1 MKTTNIVFA
10 VRSGAVATVAALLGM
25 NPLPTAL
32 AQVAVFTGGWQ
43 ADHRYESG
51 MVVIFNGVSYL
62 ALARSRGV
70 APNTNTNDWAALSA
84 AAPTGPAGSAGPAGP
99 AGVAGPVGATGPAG
113 PAGLPGPQGPK
124 GPIGATGAAGPT
136 GPAGT
141 VGPTGL
147 AGAPGHAGAAGAQ
160 GPAGAAGPQGLPGP
174 KGSSAPGHKLV
185 LLDAKGKFV
194 AVPSFGFYNYY
205 MLLNGQIVNADFVPS
220 GFAQIEISQLFF
232 VHATGD
238 CTGQRYWS
246 SGGGIGALTVQT
258 MSVFG
263 TTGYTQ
269 GLPLQTIVINS
280 VEQFAPGDD
289 ISKKASGCILLNGY
303 PPTPYGP
310 LATVDINSLGFTPP
324 FSMHFQ

>member
-10 VRSGAVATVAALLGM
+10 VRVGAVTAVAALLGM
-25 NPLPTAL
+25 NPLPAAR
-32 AQVAVFTGGWQ
+32 AQVAVFTGDWQ
-43 ADHRYESG
+43 PGYRYESG
-51 MVVIFNGVSYL
+51 MVVTFHGVSYL
-62 ALARSRGV
+62 ALARNRDV

-84 AAPTGPAGSAGPAGP
+84 AAPSGAAGSAGPAGP
-99 AGVAGPVGATGPAG
+99 AGIAGPAGAVGPVG

-124 GPIGATGAAGPT
+124 GPTGATGAAGPA
-136 GPAGT
+136 GPAGAA
-141 VGPTGL
+141 GPTGL
-147 AGAPGHAGAAGAQ
+147 AGAPGSAGAAGPR

-185 LLDAKGKFV
+185 LLDANGKFV

-205 MLLNGQIVNADFVPS
+205 MLLNGHIVNADFVPS
-220 GFAQIEISQLFF
+220 GFAQVNITQLFF
-232 VHATGD
+232 VHTTGD

-246 SGGGIGALTVQT
+246 TGGGTSGLPVQT
-258 MSVFG
+258 MSVYG

-289 ISKKASGCILLNGY
+289 PSKQASGCILLNGY
-303 PPTPYGP
+303 SPAPYGP
-310 LATVDINSLGFTPP
+310 LATLDINSLGFTPP